1 MEEYPQQRVR
11 QITALKETKRGR
23 MAVFFDGEFD
33 FSVDDETLLRHDL
46 KVGKRLDE
54 RAYEQLREQTQYQ
67 KAKEKAFS
75 LLCRRS
81 YASAQLRQKLEG
93 DFPPDCI
100 DRVMERCADLGLID
114 DLDYAQRAARD
125 LVYLKHYSLSRVR
138 QELAH
143 RGIGQNEI
151 EDALELFADYDERQ
165 ALRQLL
171 EKKYAASLR
180 EEKGRR
186 RAFSALVRLGY
197 DPGEIRGEMEKLRA
211 ESSDEEPE
219 EHSPSAR
226 PVQLPPLRQLLEK
239 KYGSVLHDPKGQA
252 RAIRGLMRRGYPYG
266 EIRRE
271 IEALQQERETEE

>member
-1 MEEYPQQRVR
+1 M
-11 QITALKETKRGR
+11 
-23 MAVFFDGEFD
+23 
-33 FSVDDETLLRHDL
+33 
-46 KVGKRLDE
+46 GKRLDE

-75 LLCRRS
+75 LLSRRS
-81 YASAQLRQKLEG
+81 YAGAQLRQKLEG

-100 DRVMERCADLGLID
+100 DRVMERCAELGLID
-114 DLDYAQRAARD
+114 DLDYAQRAAKD
-125 LVYLKHYSLSRVR
+125 LVHLKHYSLSRVR

-151 EDALELFADYDERQ
+151 EDALEQFADYDERQ
-165 ALRQLL
+165 VLRQLL

-197 DPGEIRGEMEKLRA
+197 DPGEIRGEMEGLRA
-211 ESSDEEPE
+211 EFSDEEQE
-219 EHSPSAR
+219 EQASSLK

>member
-1 MEEYPQQRVR
+1 MEEYPQRVR
-11 QITALKETKRGR
+11 RITALKETKRGR

-75 LLCRRS
+75 LLSRHA

-100 DRVMERCADLGLID
+100 DRVMERCTELGLID
-114 DLDYAQRAARD
+114 DLDYAQRAAKD
-125 LVYLKHYSLSRVR
+125 LVHLKHYSLSRVR

-151 EDALELFADYDERQ
+151 EDALELFAGYDERQ

-171 EKKYAASLR
+171 LPCA
-180 EEKGRR
+180 RR
-186 RAFSALVRLGY
+186 RAAATPFRRWCVWGTTPGKSAGRWKGCAPNLPTRNRRNKRPLSNRCSSRRCGSCWKKSTARFCTT
-197 DPGEIRGEMEKLRA
+197 PRGRRA
-211 ESSDEEPE
+211 
-219 EHSPSAR
+219 PS
-226 PVQLPPLRQLLEK
+226 
-239 KYGSVLHDPKGQA
+239 GG
-252 RAIRGLMRRGYPYG
+252 
-266 EIRRE
+266 
-271 IEALQQERETEE
+271 

>member
-1 MEEYPQQRVR
+1 M
-11 QITALKETKRGR
+11 K
-23 MAVFFDGEFD
+23 
-33 FSVDDETLLRHDL
+33 LR
-46 KVGKRLDE
+46 
-54 RAYEQLREQTQYQ
+54 T
-67 KAKEKAFS
+67 
-75 LLCRRS
+75 
-81 YASAQLRQKLEG
+81 
-93 DFPPDCI
+93 
-100 DRVMERCADLGLID
+100 
-114 DLDYAQRAARD
+114 
-125 LVYLKHYSLSRVR
+125 
-138 QELAH
+138 
-143 RGIGQNEI
+143 
-151 EDALELFADYDERQ
+151 LELFAGYDERQ

-211 ESSDEEPE
+211 EFSDEEPE
-219 EHSPSAR
+219 EQAPS
-226 PVQLPPLRQLLEK
+226 LKPLRQLLEK

>member
-1 MEEYPQQRVR
+1 MEEYPQQVR
-11 QITALKETKRGR
+11 RITALKETKRGR

-75 LLCRRS
+75 LLSRRS

-100 DRVMERCADLGLID
+100 DRVMERCAELGLID

-125 LVYLKHYSLSRVR
+125 LVHLKHYSLSRVR

-180 EEKGRR
+180 EEKDRR

-197 DPGEIRGEMEKLRA
+197 DPGEIRREMEKLRA

>member
-1 MEEYPQQRVR
+1 MR

-46 KVGKRLDE
+46 KVGKQLDE

-75 LLCRRS
+75 LLSRRA

-100 DRVMERCADLGLID
+100 DRVMERCAELGLID
-114 DLDYAQRAARD
+114 DLDYAQRAAKD
-125 LVYLKHYSLSRVR
+125 LVHLKHYSLSRVR

-151 EDALELFADYDERQ
+151 EDALELFAGYDERQ

-197 DPGEIRGEMEKLRA
+197 DPGEIRGEMEGLRA

>member
-1 MEEYPQQRVR
+1 MEEHPQQVR
-11 QITALKETKRGR
+11 RITALKETKRGR

-75 LLCRRS
+75 LLSRRS

-125 LVYLKHYSLSRVR
+125 LVHLKHYSLSRVR

-180 EEKGRR
+180 EEKDRR

-197 DPGEIRGEMEKLRA
+197 DSGEIRGEMEKLRA

>member
-1 MEEYPQQRVR
+1 MEEYPQRVR

-75 LLCRRS
+75 LLSRRA

-100 DRVMERCADLGLID
+100 DRVMERCAELGLID
-114 DLDYAQRAARD
+114 DLDYAQRAAKD
-125 LVYLKHYSLSRVR
+125 LVHLKHYSLSRVR

-151 EDALELFADYDERQ
+151 EDALELFAGYDERQ
-165 ALRQLL
+165 A
-171 EKKYAASLR
+171 
-180 EEKGRR
+180 
-186 RAFSALVRLGY
+186 
-197 DPGEIRGEMEKLRA
+197 
-211 ESSDEEPE
+211 
-219 EHSPSAR
+219 
-226 PVQLPPLRQLLEK
+226 LRQLLEK

>member
-1 MEEYPQQRVR
+1 MEEYPQQVR
-11 QITALKETKRGR
+11 RITALKETKRGR

-125 LVYLKHYSLSRVR
+125 LVHLKHYSLSRVR

-180 EEKGRR
+180 EEKDRR

-197 DPGEIRGEMEKLRA
+197 DSGEIRGEMEKLRA

-219 EHSPSAR
+219 EQASSLK

-271 IEALQQERETEE
+271 IEALQQEQETEE